1 MNFINIINKNSI
13 QEEENIQL
21 ICIYL
26 LKNINNNFLVFDSI
40 EDGKYNMTDDSF
52 AKTHKI
58 FVEFLSKI
66 QYINNITHIKFK
78 ITNLDNKIKDIHL
91 NKDIFNVLYFSNF
104 FKNINHLEIDGFKNS
119 LCFINTI
126 VSYPSNLIS
135 NVKKINLSYIKLKM
149 SNEEIIGYDIYNSLS
164 FPELTKLQYLF
175 LVKVNLSIFC
185 LNEIISKNL
194 TLIRIVILHCSNNN
208 ISLYDDKEYAKLLR
222 TSLKNCKE
230 LNYVNFNNNNFS
242 IYLINQIV
250 YTLMEIFFKSDKIYF
265 INCEYPINNEEKD
278 GKNCIFEF
286 PKNLKEFTNIEN
298 KKDYNKYL
306 TIKFNPLLSY
316 SIKKNKCIIEVSDL
330 QNEKTI
336 KGINFA
342 KIKLTFDSFDYD
354 SNSNKFNKIMKKFYQ
369 KGITKYIQIFF
380 SFPKRSL
387 INTIMI
393 HKNNNEI
400 YESIEKVT
408 LYFQDEGRVGTLVG
422 DRIILSILS
431 FFPCVKIISFKNI
444 YFEKNKIQ
452 LFTESEVYEL
462 FHNNKNDKN
471 NKKDISDKND
481 CFEFI
486 LFGEKNKDL
495 DLLNN
500 KESCLREIRFNN
512 CHFNYCLIGKDITQQ
527 IEKTINS
534 YLGKNDIRVIYSE

>member
-1 MNFINIINKNSI
+1 
-13 QEEENIQL
+13 
-21 ICIYL
+21 
-26 LKNINNNFLVFDSI
+26 
-40 EDGKYNMTDDSF
+40 
-52 AKTHKI
+52 
-58 FVEFLSKI
+58 
-66 QYINNITHIKFK
+66 
-78 ITNLDNKIKDIHL
+78 
-91 NKDIFNVLYFSNF
+91 
-104 FKNINHLEIDGFKNS
+104 
-119 LCFINTI
+119 
-126 VSYPSNLIS
+126 
-135 NVKKINLSYIKLKM
+135 M
-149 SNEEIIGYDIYNSLS
+149 SNEEIIGYDIYNSLY
-164 FPELTKLQYLF
+164 FPEWTKLQYLF

-265 INCEYPINNEEKD
+265 INCEYPNNNEEKD

-298 KKDYNKYL
+298 KKDFNKYL

-342 KIKLTFDSFDYD
+342 KIKLTLDSFDYD

-408 LYFQDEGRVGTLVG
+408 LYFQDEGWAGTLVR

-462 FHNNKNDKN
+462 FHNNQKDKNIEN

-481 CFEFI
+481 SFEFI

-495 DLLNN
+495 DLLKN

-527 IEKTINS
+527 IEKTISS